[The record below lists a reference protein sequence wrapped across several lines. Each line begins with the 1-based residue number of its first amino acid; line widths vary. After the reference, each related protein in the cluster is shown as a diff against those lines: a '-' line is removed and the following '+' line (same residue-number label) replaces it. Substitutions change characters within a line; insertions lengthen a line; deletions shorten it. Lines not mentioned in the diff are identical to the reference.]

1 MTPKGLVR
9 RNELKPKAM
18 LLWLREP
25 LPHRR
30 HRLVE
35 SAECKLH
42 AKRREI
48 NRHCIRRLR
57 LRREVPCSQRYLASG
72 AQAFDSNY
80 RAVYCTPSKPPSVE
94 SEAVRQSIHEREGGY
109 PDSRGC
115 ADLPRLRAL
124 LSSVCQESSAT
135 RFGLD

>member
-25 LPHRR
+25 LPHRK

-42 AKRREI
+42 ARRREK
-48 NRHCIRRLR
+48 NRHFIRRLR
-57 LRREVPCSQRYLASG
+57 IRRGVPWPQLYLASG
-72 AQAFDSNY
+72 AQAFDNNCK
-80 RAVYCTPSKPPSVE
+80 AVYCMPSKPRSAQ

-124 LSSVCQESSAT
+124 LSS
-135 RFGLD
+135 